1 MIQVADSPG
10 NRNDRQ
16 MNQVRIERRPT
27 NFTDYS
33 DAEETGHKA
42 FAGQKRN
49 QEKAIQQNR
58 ERMVEE
64 IIEARVQF
72 RTHQE
77 EAAINGGKH
86 HELSDTT
93 CKISLEEI
101 KAAFFKEPK
110 EHHAEQVFKNTDGR
124 KNVEETV
131 LGIVTVEPEIVGKAE
146 KSSPQNTRNKERSKK
161 HPERTVTLLKEPTA
175 KPGRYGVAHK
185 EASKRPGR
193 FIQLHA
199 QIRHDRPGKGQMQK
213 QTTPRMSH
221 LGKASCRTVSNFI

>member
-1 MIQVADSPG
+1 M
-10 NRNDRQ
+10 
-16 MNQVRIERRPT
+16 
-27 NFTDYS
+27 
-33 DAEETGHKA
+33 
-42 FAGQKRN
+42 
-49 QEKAIQQNR
+49 
-58 ERMVEE
+58 EE
-64 IIEARVQF
+64 IVESGIQF

-77 EAAINGGKH
+77 EAAINGRKH

-93 CKISLEEI
+93 CKVSLEEI
-101 KAAFFKEPK
+101 KVAFFKEPK
-110 EHHAEQVFKNTDGR
+110 EHHDEQVFKNTDGR

-131 LGIVTVEPEIVGKAE
+131 FGIVTVEPEIVGKAE

-199 QIRHDRPGKGQMQK
+199 QIRHDRPSKGQMQK
-213 QTTPRMSH
+213 QTTPRMCH
-221 LGKASCRTVSNFI
+221 LGKTSRRTVSKFI